1 MTKYLTPINEPVMS
15 DRIGHDRVEIEEI
28 ERRTNT
34 PLQDDWQGTLIL
46 KGDKERF
53 STEIEGIDADKR
65 YFAVYERTETLTG
78 EPIVKIH
85 EITDV
90 QNTKK
95 QSA

>member
-1 MTKYLTPINEPVMS
+1 MS
-15 DRIGHDRVEIEEI
+15 ERIGHARIEIEEI
-28 ERRTNT
+28 ERDTNT

-46 KGDKERF
+46 EGDKERF
-53 STEIEGIDADKR
+53 STDIGEMSPEGS
-65 YFAVYERTETLTG
+65 YFVVYERTETLTG

-90 QNTKK
+90 QTTEA